1 MKELI
6 TITKEKI
13 NNEDVNA
20 INARELHEF
29 LEVET
34 RFDTWLSR
42 RISEYGFVVN
52 SDFCSFLSESNIGRP
67 SK

>member
-6 TITKEKI
+6 TIRKEKI

-20 INARELHEF
+20 VNARELHEF

-42 RISEYGFVVN
+42 RIS
-52 SDFCSFLSESNIGRP
+52 
-67 SK
+67 